1 MGLGPLRML
10 AGNAGPPKEVPPEG
24 RQGPFSP
31 IFQRQGAKQ
40 WDLSEGSE
48 GRNGTLG
55 CSQ

>member
-40 WDLSEGSE
+40 WDLSEGSK